1 MPVVGLTRNRRHLL
15 GRQTAFGSPV
25 PAVRAYPFSGTPDEV
40 EQWTDPEGD
49 FGSVYPVA
57 APFRGVGEYGA
68 NLSLNP
74 LNYND
79 LTQLLSGF
87 FGGDVTPTGTGDIHR
102 IYEPAADGSVVFD
115 VYSYEFG
122 DDADGSDSDRP
133 NDWFQNSDGFI
144 TSFTIDSP
152 ETGAGVLTSQQQWS
166 FGSFF
171 YAGSTDNAPDSTIP
185 SIPDVPDTDPVQIYL
200 KDASVFIDSDASD
213 IGSTQVSDSLHKF
226 TLRGTQ
232 EIDKKYY
239 VNGTQAFAP
248 QAYGRG
254 RVGIEIDLIYAKTPD
269 TVGVGSE
276 SDAWSSNQSVPR
288 FLTVSFE
295 SLVEADTAVPYSW
308 LFSMPLR
315 YYTRTEG
322 NIGGNSTVQLTGHAF
337 FEPTVLAYPFYSEL
351 VNTLIDADL

>member
-1 MPVVGLTRNRRHLL
+1 VLAAGALATPHLL
-15 GRQTAFGSPV
+15 LA
-25 PAVRAYPFSGTPDEV
+25 SGLET
-40 EQWTDPEGD
+40 
-49 FGSVYPVA
+49 
-57 APFRGVGEYGA
+57 
-68 NLSLNP
+68 LNP
-74 LNYND
+74 AGDAVGRYLMRHCNAM
-79 LTQLLSGF
+79 TFGF
-87 FGGDVTPTGTGDIHR
+87 FAR
-102 IYEPAADGSVVFD
+102 K
-115 VYSYEFG
+115 
-122 DDADGSDSDRP
+122 P
-133 NDWFQNSDGFI
+133 N
-144 TSFTIDSP
+144 P
-152 ETGAGVLTSQQQWS
+152 VLTSQQQWS

-239 VNGTQAFAP
+239 VNGSQTFAP